1 MLDKIEGPAMRM
13 ILGGVL
19 IFRSF
24 YFSFF
29 KKKLQRHIR
38 PTAGWLLGTGSV
50 SGVMYVLD

>member
-19 IFRSF
+19 IFLSF

-38 PTAGWLLGTGSV
+38 PTAGCLAQDRSV
-50 SGVMYVLD
+50 ELCMF

>member
-19 IFRSF
+19 IFLSF

-29 KKKLQRHIR
+29 KRNFRDIYVPLL
-38 PTAGWLLGTGSV
+38 AGCLAQDRSV
-50 SGVMYVLD
+50 ELCMF

>member
-19 IFRSF
+19 IFLSF

-29 KKKLQRHIR
+29 KKKYVPLL
-38 PTAGWLLGTGSV
+38 AGCLAQDRSV
-50 SGVMYVLD
+50 ELCMF